1 MTEVGGQ
8 KKLKLMQ
15 TTSAD
20 ETESIAADIWE
31 QRIFMIETGKLYLLQ
46 DLHVQIWNG
55 NKKVSATINST
66 IMPLNDDS
74 LEAINVAQEDIHKVM

>member
-1 MTEVGGQ
+1 
-8 KKLKLMQ
+8 MQ
-15 TTSAD
+15 TTFAD

-46 DLHVQIWNG
+46 DLHVRIWNG
-55 NKKVSATINST
+55 NKKVSTTINST
-66 IMPLNDDS
+66 ITPLIDDS